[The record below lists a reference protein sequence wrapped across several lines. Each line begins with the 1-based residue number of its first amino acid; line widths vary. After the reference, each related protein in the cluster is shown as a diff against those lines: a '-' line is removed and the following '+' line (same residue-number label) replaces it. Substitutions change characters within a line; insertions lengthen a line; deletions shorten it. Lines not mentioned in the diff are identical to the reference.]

1 MPPLTQRKH
10 LTNEEKLNIIED
22 SKNLDFVERRHRSHF
37 QSLGG
42 TSETI
47 AVFY

>member
-1 MPPLTQRKH
+1 MPPLTQRKR

-22 SKNLDFVERRHRSHF
+22 PKKLDFVERRHRSHF